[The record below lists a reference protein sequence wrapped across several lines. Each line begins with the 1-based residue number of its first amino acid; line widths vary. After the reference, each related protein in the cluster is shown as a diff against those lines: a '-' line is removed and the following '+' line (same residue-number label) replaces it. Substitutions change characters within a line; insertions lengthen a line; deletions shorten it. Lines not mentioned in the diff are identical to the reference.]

1 MMMSYEL
8 WGGSDLKMHV
18 GHKVEVSGTVDK
30 AAMDQMHKT
39 KNKMG
44 DKPAMETMDTMD
56 KDKKAMGH
64 DMPMKLKVTSVKMIA
79 ESCS

>member
-1 MMMSYEL
+1 MN
-8 WGGSDLKMHV
+8 
-18 GHKVEVSGTVDK
+18 
-30 AAMDQMHKT
+30 KT
-39 KNKMG
+39 KMNKMG